1 MKASDMLRNNN
12 GLKTTQSVLNKQQ
25 SGVDA
30 AQKVAQ
36 TQAPVFT
43 QQQLDAAGKKIDQ
56 MNAATPQNE
65 TPTMKAAREKTIA
78 TQQAIANGVDVNQGA
93 TSDEEDKPSVPIV
106 KKEDLKPQP
115 KQLSYA
121 DMYKILNPELNETAE
136 QRANR
141 EKKERT
147 KARIAALGDG
157 LRALSN
163 IYFATNGAKVIHNP
177 ESDMTKAVNKRKS
190 YMDAQREKNRA
201 SWLAGYQRALA
212 LDEEAR
218 KNNLTLA
225 EQMRYHDMQ
234 NDINKVKADQGQQK
248 IDQGQQRIDQGN
260 RRLDLSELKYT
271 NDAEY
276 KDNQLKIKKMLA
288 DGQISHWAAQD
299 ALARLREGRIANK
312 AQKSSGG
319 NQTTAGYWYEYY
331 DLMDTPEGQK
341 KINELK
347 RKLRIKNVTQT
358 NVRYIMDRLK
368 GRRSSTG
375 GTSSG
380 GGASSGGG
388 KHTTHKAG
396 GSSAGGKKKTGV
408 KW

>member
-1 MKASDMLRNNN
+1 MKASDMLRSNN
-12 GLKTTQSVLNKQQ
+12 GLKTTQSVVNKQQ
-25 SGVDA
+25 SGADA

-43 QQQLDAAGKKIDQ
+43 QQQLDAAGKKVDQ

-93 TSDEEDKPSVPIV
+93 PSDEEDKPSVPIV
-106 KKEDLKPQP
+106 KKEEPKPQP

-121 DMYKILNPELNETAE
+121 DMYKILNPEMNETAE

-163 IYFATNGAKVIHNP
+163 IYFATKGAKVVHNP
-177 ESDMTKAVNKRKS
+177 ESDMTKAVNKRKA

-234 NDINKVKADQGQQK
+234 NDINKVKN
-248 IDQGQQRIDQGN
+248 DQGQQRIDQGN

-276 KDNQLKIKKMLA
+276 KDNQMKIKKMLA

-341 KINELK
+341 KINEIK

-388 KHTTHKAG
+388 KKTTHKAG
-396 GSSAGGKKKTGV
+396 GSSSAGGKKKTGV

>member
-1 MKASDMLRNNN
+1 MKASDMLRQNN

-56 MNAATPQNE
+56 INAATP
-65 TPTMKAAREKTIA
+65 TDGAMKAAKAKTIA
-78 TQQAIANGVDVNQGA
+78 TQQAIANGVDVNQ
-93 TSDEEDKPSVPIV
+93 TVPSDEEDKPSVPIV
-106 KKEDLKPQP
+106 KKEEPKPQA

-121 DMYKILNPELNETAE
+121 DMYKMLNPEREETAE

-141 EKKERT
+141 EKKERV
-147 KARIAALGDG
+147 KARIAATGDG
-157 LRALSN
+157 LRALAN
-163 IYFATNGAKVIHNP
+163 IFFATKGAKVVHNP
-177 ESDMTKAVNKRKS
+177 ESDMAKVVNKRKE
-190 YMDAQREKNRA
+190 YMDAQRERNQA
-201 SWLAGYQRALA
+201 AWLAGYQRAMA

-218 KNNLTLA
+218 KNDLTLAEQIRYHDMMNENNKVKNDINKTKNDQTLA
-225 EQMRYHDMQ
+225 EQMRYHDM
-234 NDINKVKADQGQQK
+234 INESNKTKNE
-248 IDQGQQRIDQGN
+248 QGQQRIDQGN
-260 RRLDLSELKYT
+260 RRLD
-271 NDAEY
+271 
-276 KDNQLKIKKMLA
+276 
-288 DGQISHWAAQD
+288 GQIRHWNTQD
-299 ALARLREGRIANK
+299 ALARQRERRIANE
-312 AQKSSGG
+312 AQKSSGE
-319 NQTTAGYWYEYY
+319 NKTTAGYWYEYY
-331 DLMDTPEGQK
+331 DMMDTPEGQK

-368 GRRSSTG
+368 GRRSSA
-375 GTSSG
+375 G

-396 GSSAGGKKKTGV
+396 GSSSANGRTLHGIK
-408 KW
+408 

>member
-30 AQKVAQ
+30 AQNATAEQINMNTVQAMLHGKEEQLTPPKDAHEQAVRMNQQ
-36 TQAPVFT
+36 TAEGM
-43 QQQLDAAGKKIDQ
+43 L
-56 MNAATPQNE
+56 
-65 TPTMKAAREKTIA
+65 
-78 TQQAIANGVDVNQGA
+78 NG
-93 TSDEEDKPSVPIV
+93 SIPMDKPSIPIV
-106 KKEDLKPQP
+106 KKEEPAAEQP

-121 DMYKILNPELNETAE
+121 DMYKILNPEHQETAE

-163 IYFATNGAKVIHNP
+163 IYFATNGAKVVHNP
-177 ESDMTKAVNKRKS
+177 ESDMTKAVNKRKA

-234 NDINKVKADQGQQK
+234 NDINKVKADQGQQ
-248 IDQGQQRIDQGN
+248 RIDQGN
-260 RRLDLSELKYT
+260 RRLDLSKLKYT

-276 KDNQLKIKKMLA
+276 KDNQMKIKKMLA

-375 GTSSG
+375 G

-396 GSSAGGKKKTGV
+396 GSSSAGGKKKTGV

>member
-1 MKASDMLRNNN
+1 MGLADYLRTNN
-12 GLKTTQSVLNKQQ
+12 GLKTTQRVLNKQQ

-30 AQKVAQ
+30 AQKASPEQINMNTAQ
-36 TQAPVFT
+36 AMLHGKEEQLTPPKDAHEQAVRMN
-43 QQQLDAAGKKIDQ
+43 QQTAEGML
-56 MNAATPQNE
+56 
-65 TPTMKAAREKTIA
+65 
-78 TQQAIANGVDVNQGA
+78 NG
-93 TSDEEDKPSVPIV
+93 SIPIV
-106 KKEDLKPQP
+106 KKEEPKPETKQEP
-115 KQLSYA
+115 EKKQLTYA
-121 DMYKILNPELNETAE
+121 EMYKMLNPADSESPE
-136 QRANR
+136 QRAQR
-141 EKKERT
+141 EKNEKR

-157 LRALSN
+157 LRALAN
-163 IYFATNGAKVIHNP
+163 IYFASKGAKVVHNP
-177 ESDMTKAVNKRKS
+177 ESDMTAAINKRKA

-201 SWLAGYQRALA
+201 AWQTGYQRALA

-234 NDINKVKADQGQQK
+234 NDINKVKA
-248 IDQGQQRIDQGN
+248 DQGQQRIDQGN

-319 NQTTAGYWYEYY
+319 NKTTAGYWYEYY
-331 DLMDTPEGQK
+331 DMMDTPEGQK

-368 GRRSSTG
+368 GRSSSTG
-375 GTSSG
+375 GGT
-380 GGASSGGG
+380 SSGGG
-388 KHTTHKAG
+388 KHTTHKAV

>member
-30 AQKVAQ
+30 AQKAS
-36 TQAPVFT
+36 PE
-43 QQQLDAAGKKIDQ
+43 Q
-56 MNAATPQNE
+56 MNMNTAQAMLHGKEKQLTPPKDAHEQ
-65 TPTMKAAREKTIA
+65 AARMN
-78 TQQAIANGVDVNQGA
+78 QQTAEGMLNGSIP
-93 TSDEEDKPSVPIV
+93 TDKPSVPIV
-106 KKEDLKPQP
+106 KKDEQKPQP

-121 DMYKILNPELNETAE
+121 DMYKMLNPEREETSE
-136 QRANR
+136 QKANR

-163 IYFATNGAKVIHNP
+163 IYFSTKGARVVHNP
-177 ESDMTKAVNKRKS
+177 ESDMTKVVNKRKE
-190 YMDAQREKNRA
+190 YMDAQRERNRA
-201 SWLAGYQRALA
+201 AWLAGYQRAMA

-218 KNNLTLA
+218 KNDLTIAEQIRYHDMLNENSKVKNDINKTKNDQTLA
-225 EQMRYHDMQ
+225 EQMRYHDM
-234 NDINKVKADQGQQK
+234 INESNKTKNE
-248 IDQGQQRIDQGN
+248 QGQQRIDQGN
-260 RRLDLSELKYT
+260 RRLD
-271 NDAEY
+271 
-276 KDNQLKIKKMLA
+276 
-288 DGQISHWAAQD
+288 GQIRHWNTQD
-299 ALARLREGRIANK
+299 ALARQRERRIANE

-319 NQTTAGYWYEYY
+319 NKTTAGYWYEYY
-331 DLMDTPEGQK
+331 DMMDTPEGQK

-368 GRRSSTG
+368 GRRSSA
-375 GTSSG
+375 G

-396 GSSAGGKKKTGV
+396 GSSSANGRTLHGIK
-408 KW
+408 

>member
-1 MKASDMLRNNN
+1 MLRNNN

-43 QQQLDAAGKKIDQ
+43 QQQLDAAGKKVDQ
-56 MNAATPQNE
+56 MNAATP
-65 TPTMKAAREKTIA
+65 TDDAMKAARAKTIA

-93 TSDEEDKPSVPIV
+93 SSDEEDKPSVPIV
-106 KKEDLKPQP
+106 KKEKPKPQP

-121 DMYKILNPELNETAE
+121 DMYKMLNPEQQETAE

-163 IYFATNGAKVIHNP
+163 IYFATKGAKVVHNP
-177 ESDMTKAVNKRKS
+177 ESDMTKAVNKRKA

-234 NDINKVKADQGQQK
+234 NDINNMKV
-248 IDQGQQRIDQGN
+248 DQGQQRIDQGN
-260 RRLDLSELKYT
+260 RRLDLSKMKYQT
-271 NDAEY
+271 DADY
-276 KDNQLKIKKMLA
+276 KKAVLTIKKALA
-288 DGQISHWAAQD
+288 DGQISHWQAQEAIQRINAAT
-299 ALARLREGRIANK
+299 GRIRANKSGSGGSRKGSYSGEVDEYMDLIEKDPEGMAEAAKEVKKMGYSPKTAAGKK
-312 AQKSSGG
+312 AQKIAY
-319 NQTTAGYWYEYY
+319 Q
-331 DLMDTPEGQK
+331 
-341 KINELK
+341 
-347 RKLRIKNVTQT
+347 RKHKQNH
-358 NVRYIMDRLK
+358 
-368 GRRSSTG
+368 
-375 GTSSG
+375 TSS
-380 GGASSGGG
+380 SN
-388 KHTTHKAG
+388 K
-396 GSSAGGKKKTGV
+396 GGKKKTGV

>member
-43 QQQLDAAGKKIDQ
+43 QQQLDAAGKKVDQ
-56 MNAATPQNE
+56 MNAATPQDE

-93 TSDEEDKPSVPIV
+93 SSDEEDKPSVPIV
-106 KKEDLKPQP
+106 MKEEPKPQP

-121 DMYKILNPELNETAE
+121 DMYKILNPEHQETAE

-163 IYFATNGAKVIHNP
+163 IYFATKGAKVVHNP
-177 ESDMTKAVNKRKS
+177 ESDMTKAVNKRKA
-190 YMDAQREKNRA
+190 YMDEQRQKNRA
-201 SWLAGYQRALA
+201 AWQAGYQRALA

-234 NDINKVKADQGQQK
+234 NDINKVKADQGQQR
-248 IDQGQQRIDQGN
+248 INQNQQK
-260 RRLDLSELKYT
+260 LDLSKLKYT

-276 KDNQLKIKKMLA
+276 KDNQMKIKKMLA

-331 DLMDTPEGQK
+331 DMMDTPEGQK
-341 KINELK
+341 KINEIK

-368 GRRSSTG
+368 GRSSSTG
-375 GTSSG
+375 GG
-380 GGASSGGG
+380 GVSSGGG

-396 GSSAGGKKKTGV
+396 GSSSAGGKKKTGV

>member
-43 QQQLDAAGKKIDQ
+43 QQQLDAAGKKVDQ

-93 TSDEEDKPSVPIV
+93 PSDEEDKPSVPIV
-106 KKEDLKPQP
+106 KKEESKPQP

-121 DMYKILNPELNETAE
+121 DMYKILNPEQNETAE

-141 EKKERT
+141 EKKERA
-147 KARIAALGDG
+147 KARIAATGDG
-157 LRALSN
+157 LRALAN
-163 IYFATNGAKVIHNP
+163 IFFATNGAKVVHNP
-177 ESDMTKAVNKRKS
+177 ESDMTKAVNKRKA

-234 NDINKVKADQGQQK
+234 NDINKVKADQGQQ
-248 IDQGQQRIDQGN
+248 RIDQGN
-260 RRLDLSELKYT
+260 RRLDLSEIKINSDADYKNFMKVLKT
-271 NDAEY
+271 
-276 KDNQLKIKKMLA
+276 KLA
-288 DGQISHWAAQD
+288 DGQLKHWQAVDAAATLRARRAGRSTPNKEDYDAALLDISD
-299 ALARLREGRIANK
+299 RDPNGLAGAYESVGKAGQKGTPKRVVTAYRKNK
-312 AQKSSGG
+312 AK
-319 NQTTAGYWYEYY
+319 
-331 DLMDTPEGQK
+331 
-341 KINELK
+341 
-347 RKLRIKNVTQT
+347 
-358 NVRYIMDRLK
+358 
-368 GRRSSTG
+368 
-375 GTSSG
+375 TSSK
-380 GGASSGGG
+380 GGG
-388 KHTTHKAG
+388 KIVIK
-396 GSSAGGKKKTGV
+396 GV
-408 KW
+408 NWVK

>member
-43 QQQLDAAGKKIDQ
+43 QQQLDAAGKKVDQ
-56 MNAATPQNE
+56 MNAATP
-65 TPTMKAAREKTIA
+65 TDDAMKAARAKTIA
-78 TQQAIANGVDVNQGA
+78 TQQAIANGVDVNQGVL
-93 TSDEEDKPSVPIV
+93 SDEEDKPSVPIV
-106 KKEDLKPQP
+106 KKEESKPQP

-163 IYFATNGAKVIHNP
+163 IYFATKGAKVVHNP
-177 ESDMTKAVNKRKS
+177 ESDMTKAVNKRKA

-225 EQMRYHDMQ
+225 EQIRH
-234 NDINKVKADQGQQK
+234 NVENEGIAKTKLDQS
-248 IDQGQQRIDQGN
+248 QQRIDIN
-260 RRLDLSELKYT
+260 KMRIT
-271 NDAEY
+271 NQQEY
-276 KDNQLKIKKMLA
+276 NQ
-288 DGQISHWAAQD
+288 
-299 ALARLREGRIANK
+299 ARLELDRLWKENRISQGEKELAIKLLNAQAKQIRANK
-312 AQKSSGG
+312 
-319 NQTTAGYWYEYY
+319 
-331 DLMDTPEGQK
+331 
-341 KINELK
+341 
-347 RKLRIKNVTQT
+347 
-358 NVRYIMDRLK
+358 
-368 GRRSSTG
+368 
-375 GTSSG
+375 SG
-380 GGASSGGG
+380 GGRGSRGGSSKEDWDSEYLKLNGEHPSEVANARETVANGGIKPNTAAGRKQVVKIVRKKIAHKGGG
-388 KHTTHKAG
+388 SSHAG
-396 GSSAGGKKKTGV
+396 GSSSTGGKKKTGV
-408 KW
+408 NWIK

>member
-30 AQKVAQ
+30 AQKAS
-36 TQAPVFT
+36 PE
-43 QQQLDAAGKKIDQ
+43 Q
-56 MNAATPQNE
+56 MNMNTSQAMLQGKGEQLTPPKDAHEQ
-65 TPTMKAAREKTIA
+65 AARMN
-78 TQQAIANGVDVNQGA
+78 QQTAEGMLNGSIP
-93 TSDEEDKPSVPIV
+93 TDKPSVPIV
-106 KKEDLKPQP
+106 KKEEQKPQP
-115 KQLSYA
+115 KQLSYV
-121 DMYKILNPELNETAE
+121 DIYEMLNPKETAE
-136 QRANR
+136 QKANR

-163 IYFATNGAKVIHNP
+163 IYFSTKGAKVVHNP
-177 ESDMTKAVNKRKS
+177 ESDMTKAVNKRKA
-190 YMDAQREKNRA
+190 YMDEQRERNRA
-201 SWLAGYQRALA
+201 AWLAGYQRAMA

-218 KNNLTLA
+218 KNDLTLA
-225 EQMRYHDMQ
+225 EQIRYHDMQ
-234 NDINKVKADQGQQK
+234 NDINKVKADQGQQ
-248 IDQGQQRIDQGN
+248 RIDQGN
-260 RRLDLSELKYT
+260 RRLDLSKLKYT

-319 NQTTAGYWYEYY
+319 NKTTAGYWYEYY

-347 RKLRIKNVTQT
+347 RRLRIKNVTQT

-368 GRRSSTG
+368 GRSSSAGG
-375 GTSSG
+375 GT
-380 GGASSGGG
+380 SSGGG

-396 GSSAGGKKKTGV
+396 GSSSSGGKKKTGV

>member
-1 MKASDMLRNNN
+1 MKASDMLRSNN

-30 AQKVAQ
+30 AQKATAEQINMNTAQ
-36 TQAPVFT
+36 AMLHGKEEQLAPPKDAHEQAVRMN
-43 QQQLDAAGKKIDQ
+43 QQTAEGMLNGSI
-56 MNAATPQNE
+56 
-65 TPTMKAAREKTIA
+65 TM
-78 TQQAIANGVDVNQGA
+78 
-93 TSDEEDKPSVPIV
+93 DKPSIPIV
-106 KKEDLKPQP
+106 KKEEPAEQP

-121 DMYKILNPELNETAE
+121 DMYKILNPEHQETEE
-136 QRANR
+136 QKANR

-163 IYFATNGAKVIHNP
+163 IYFATKGAKVVHNP
-177 ESDMTKAVNKRKS
+177 ESDMTKVVNKRKE

-234 NDINKVKADQGQQK
+234 NDINKVKADQGQQR

-276 KDNQLKIKKMLA
+276 KDNQMKIKKMLA

-341 KINELK
+341 KINEIK

-358 NVRYIMDRLK
+358 NVRYIMDRLM

-375 GTSSG
+375 G

-396 GSSAGGKKKTGV
+396 GSSSAGGKKKTGV

>member
-1 MKASDMLRNNN
+1 MKASDILRNNN

-36 TQAPVFT
+36 TQGPVFT
-43 QQQLDAAGKKIDQ
+43 QQQLDAAGKKVDQ

-78 TQQAIANGVDVNQGA
+78 TQQAIANGVDVNHSA
-93 TSDEEDKPSVPIV
+93 PNDEEDKPSVPIV
-106 KKEDLKPQP
+106 KKEESKPLP

-121 DMYKILNPELNETAE
+121 EMFKMLNPEL
-136 QRANR
+136 RANR

-163 IYFATNGAKVIHNP
+163 IYFATKGAKVVHNP
-177 ESDMTKAVNKRKS
+177 ESDMTKAVNKRKA

-234 NDINKVKADQGQQK
+234 NEINKVKN
-248 IDQGQQRIDQGN
+248 DQGQQRIDQGN

-288 DGQISHWAAQD
+288 DGQISHLAAQD
-299 ALARLREGRIANK
+299 ALARLREGRISNK

-319 NQTTAGYWYEYY
+319 NKTTAGYWYEYY
-331 DLMDTPEGQK
+331 DMMDTPEGQK

-347 RKLRIKNVTQT
+347 RKFRIKNVTQT

-368 GRRSSTG
+368 GRSNSAG
-375 GTSSG
+375 GGKSSG
-380 GGASSGGG
+380 GGN
-388 KHTTHKAG
+388 HTTHKAG

>member
-12 GLKTTQSVLNKQQ
+12 GLKTTQSVVNKQQ

-56 MNAATPQNE
+56 INAATP
-65 TPTMKAAREKTIA
+65 TDDAMKAARDKTIA
-78 TQQAIANGVDVNQGA
+78 TQQAIANGVDVNHGLP
-93 TSDEEDKPSVPIV
+93 SDEEDKPSVPIV
-106 KKEDLKPQP
+106 KKEEQEEQP

-163 IYFATNGAKVIHNP
+163 IYFATKGAKVVHNP
-177 ESDMTKAVNKRKS
+177 ESDMTKAVNKRKA
-190 YMDAQREKNRA
+190 YMDAQREKNRT

-225 EQMRYHDMQ
+225 EQIRHNVENEGISKTML
-234 NDINKVKADQGQQK
+234 DQS
-248 IDQGQQRIDQGN
+248 QQRIDIN
-260 RRLDLSELKYT
+260 RMRITNQQEYNQARLELDRLRREDKITQSEKELAIKLL
-271 NDAEY
+271 NAQA
-276 KDNQLKIKKMLA
+276 NQLRANKSVGGRGSRGGSSKEDWDSEYLKLNGEHPSEVANASETVANVGIKPNTAAGRKQVVKIVRNK
-288 DGQISHWAAQD
+288 
-299 ALARLREGRIANK
+299 IANK
-312 AQKSSGG
+312 G
-319 NQTTAGYWYEYY
+319 
-331 DLMDTPEGQK
+331 
-341 KINELK
+341 
-347 RKLRIKNVTQT
+347 
-358 NVRYIMDRLK
+358 
-368 GRRSSTG
+368 
-375 GTSSG
+375 
-380 GGASSGGG
+380 
-388 KHTTHKAG
+388 G
-396 GSSAGGKKKTGV
+396 GSSHGGGSTSNNSRAKQLAKKYGF
-408 KW
+408 

>member
-30 AQKVAQ
+30 AQKAS
-36 TQAPVFT
+36 PE
-43 QQQLDAAGKKIDQ
+43 Q
-56 MNAATPQNE
+56 MNMNTAQAMLQGKQEQLTPPKDAHEQSARMNQQTAE
-65 TPTMKAAREKTIA
+65 GMLNGSIPT
-78 TQQAIANGVDVNQGA
+78 
-93 TSDEEDKPSVPIV
+93 DKPSVPIV
-106 KKEDLKPQP
+106 KKEEQKPQP

-121 DMYKILNPELNETAE
+121 DMYKMLNPEREETAE
-136 QRANR
+136 QKANR

-163 IYFATNGAKVIHNP
+163 IYFSTRGAKVVHNP
-177 ESDMTKAVNKRKS
+177 ESDMTKVVNKRKE

-201 SWLAGYQRALA
+201 AWLTGYQRAMA

-225 EQMRYHDMQ
+225 EQIRYHDMM
-234 NDINKVKADQGQQK
+234 NENNKTKN
-248 IDQGQQRIDQGN
+248 DQGQQRIDQGN
-260 RRLDLSELKYT
+260 RRLDLSKMKYT

-276 KDNQLKIKKMLA
+276 KDNQLKISKMLA

-299 ALARLREGRIANK
+299 ALARLRENRLATK
-312 AQKSSGG
+312 AENASGG
-319 NQTTAGYWYEYY
+319 DQTTKGYWYKYFGMME
-331 DLMDTPEGQK
+331 TPDGQK
-341 KINELK
+341 RINELK
-347 RKLRIKNVTQT
+347 RKLRIKNVNQT
-358 NVRYIMDRLK
+358 NVKYIIDRLE
-368 GRRSSTG
+368 GRIGSTGGG

-380 GGASSGGG
+380 GG
-388 KHTTHKAG
+388 KKTTRKG
-396 GSSAGGKKKTGV
+396 GSSSTGGKKKTGV
-408 KW
+408 NW

>member
-43 QQQLDAAGKKIDQ
+43 QQQLDAAGKKVDQ
-56 MNAATPQNE
+56 MNAAA
-65 TPTMKAAREKTIA
+65 PTDDAMKAARDKTIA
-78 TQQAIANGVDVNQGA
+78 TQQAIAKGVDVNQGA
-93 TSDEEDKPSVPIV
+93 PSDEEDKPSVPIV
-106 KKEDLKPQP
+106 KKPEPAIEQP

-121 DMYKILNPELNETAE
+121 DMYKMLNPEMNETAE

-141 EKKERT
+141 EKNERA
-147 KARIAALGDG
+147 KARIAATGDG
-157 LRALSN
+157 LRALAN
-163 IYFATNGAKVIHNP
+163 IFFATKGAKVVHNP
-177 ESDMTKAVNKRKS
+177 ESDMTKAVNKRKD

-234 NDINKVKADQGQQK
+234 NDINKVKN
-248 IDQGQQRIDQGN
+248 DQGQQRIDQGN
-260 RRLDLSELKYT
+260 RRLDLSKLKYT

-368 GRRSSTG
+368 GRSS
-375 GTSSG
+375 SAG
-380 GGASSGGG
+380 GGKSSGGG

-396 GSSAGGKKKTGV
+396 GSSSAVGKKKTGV